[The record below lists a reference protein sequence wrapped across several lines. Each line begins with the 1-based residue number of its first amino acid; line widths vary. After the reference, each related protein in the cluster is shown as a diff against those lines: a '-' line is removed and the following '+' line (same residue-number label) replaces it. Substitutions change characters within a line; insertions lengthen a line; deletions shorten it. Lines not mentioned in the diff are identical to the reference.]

1 MKKTNLVYG
10 LIYIV
15 LAGLSFSIAI
25 VFDTNKLSGIFYG
38 MTGALGGSGVVSVI
52 RYFYWQKNKEKYQE
66 KLEIEQI
73 ELQDELKQKLRDE
86 AGKYTY
92 WIGMLIIALSIIVYS
107 ILGVLGTM
115 DTEYMVMYLGAYLIF
130 QVFTG
135 VIIFNHLLKKY
146 E

>member
-15 LAGLSFSIAI
+15 LAGISFYVAI
-25 VFDTNKLSGIFYG
+25 VFNTNKLSGIFYG

-73 ELQDELKQKLRDE
+73 ELQDELKQKLRDK

-135 VIIFNHLLKKY
+135 VIIFNRLLKKY